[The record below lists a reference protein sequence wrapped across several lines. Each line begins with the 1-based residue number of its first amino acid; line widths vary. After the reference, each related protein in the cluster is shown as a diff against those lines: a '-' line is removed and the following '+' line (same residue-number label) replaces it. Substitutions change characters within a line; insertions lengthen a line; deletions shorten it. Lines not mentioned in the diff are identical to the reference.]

1 MAKYLV
7 LEESFIAGGLVQAGA
22 VIEFDAKAH
31 GKPGANLQLVAEKMP
46 KRPSSKAPEPEL
58 PLPLAGGEG
67 DTGSVGGDGQA
78 DGLVE
83 GSAGNGGNLPGADD
97 LVQQTVL
104 K

>member
-31 GKPGANLQLVAEKMP
+31 GKPGANLQLVVEKLP
-46 KRPSSKAPEPEL
+46 KRPASKAVDAALPEGGD
-58 PLPLAGGEG
+58 AGG
-67 DTGSVGGDGQA
+67 GQ
-78 DGLVE
+78 GE
-83 GSAGNGGNLPGADD
+83 GGNLPGADD